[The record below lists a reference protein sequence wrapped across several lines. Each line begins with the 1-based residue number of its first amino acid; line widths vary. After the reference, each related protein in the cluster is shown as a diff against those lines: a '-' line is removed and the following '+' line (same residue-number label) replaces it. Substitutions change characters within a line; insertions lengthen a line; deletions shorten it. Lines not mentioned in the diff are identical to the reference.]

1 MGGAGTKIPQGG
13 TNRIDPCSGIAGAM
27 FVAALNPFSSFFD
40 LICEQTF
47 GGPINRQAKNTS
59 LVYVSEEWVK

>member
-1 MGGAGTKIPQGG
+1 MERAGTKIPLGG
-13 TNRIDPCSGIAGAM
+13 TNKIEPRSGIAGAI
-27 FVAALNPFSSFFD
+27 FVEALNPFSSFFD

-59 LVYVSEEWVK
+59 LVYVSEE